1 MWFVHSLH
9 ALQQIQAKAITY
21 NVNILPYRCLYMD
34 SVVLCIDEDV
44 RGLSE
49 RNAISS
55 ANIILLVVQCNTQR
69 KSNKIGI
76 INLTAQT
83 QCYDC

>member
-1 MWFVHSLH
+1 
-9 ALQQIQAKAITY
+9 
-21 NVNILPYRCLYMD
+21 MD